1 MNCEVGD
8 SQYKR
13 VRIAIL
19 DTGIAGP
26 PVQRPPKL
34 VTSNW
39 GHLVECKS
47 FEHSGVWN
55 KDSNGHG
62 THTSMLLLKVCP
74 NAEVSILK
82 VVERHGDS
90 IDQKAVSDAIV
101 YAVEKG
107 ADIISISL
115 GWKYD
120 NGHLKT
126 ALLYAQEKHVLVF
139 AATSNDGI
147 RDSSGMMYPAR
158 AHNVISVDS
167 ANGEGET
174 SGFNPAS
181 NDNENSK
188 GDRFTAPGE
197 DVLSAYPPDL
207 EKSGI
212 KRMTGTSFSTPIAA
226 GVAAL
231 VLEFSR
237 QPPLGLD
244 PNINFKL
251 RDMDVMRSILHTF
264 CSEKKEGSR
273 GFRFLYPWLNLSSGD
288 HASRPYGGDANDLG
302 SPRFDV
308 AGAFVRHLRKRVDPN
323 IGTAMYNRLFSSDTD
338 KLNNF

>member
-1 MNCEVGD
+1 M
-8 SQYKR
+8 
-13 VRIAIL
+13 
-19 DTGIAGP
+19 
-26 PVQRPPKL
+26 
-34 VTSNW
+34 
-39 GHLVECKS
+39 
-47 FEHSGVWN
+47 
-55 KDSNGHG
+55 
-62 THTSMLLLKVCP
+62 
-74 NAEVSILK
+74 
-82 VVERHGDS
+82 
-90 IDQKAVSDAIV
+90 
-101 YAVEKG
+101 EKG

-120 NGHLKT
+120 NGHL
-126 ALLYAQEKHVLVF
+126 YAQEKHVLVI

-197 DVLSAYPPDL
+197 DILSAYPPDL
-207 EKSGI
+207 GESGI

-237 QPPLGLD
+237 QSPLGLD
-244 PNINFKL
+244 HNINFKL
-251 RDMDVMRSILHTF
+251 RDMGVMRSILHTF
-264 CSEKKEGSR
+264 CSEKEGSR
-273 GFRFLYPWLNLSSGD
+273 GFRFLCPWLNLS
-288 HASRPYGGDANDLG
+288 GGDANDPG
-302 SPRFDV
+302 SPRFN
-308 AGAFVRHLRKRVDPN
+308 VRCV
-323 IGTAMYNRLFSSDTD
+323 Y
-338 KLNNF
+338 